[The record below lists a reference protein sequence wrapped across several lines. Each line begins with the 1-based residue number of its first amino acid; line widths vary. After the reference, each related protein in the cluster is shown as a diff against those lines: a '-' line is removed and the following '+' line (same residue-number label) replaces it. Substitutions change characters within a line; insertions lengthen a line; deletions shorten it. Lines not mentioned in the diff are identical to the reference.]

1 MKKILIAGTNSGVGK
16 TTISLG
22 IMQALTKRNMKV
34 QPYKVGPDYIDPS
47 YHTFITG
54 RHSRNLDSYMLDD
67 EKIKYVFNDASKD
80 ADISVVEGVMGLY
93 DGIGIDLDNC
103 TSSYTS
109 KLLKAPVILVINRKA
124 MAASSAAMVLGY
136 KELDKNVDI
145 KGVIVNN
152 VKTKSHYE
160 IIKKAIETYC
170 NIEVLGYFPPNN
182 EFSLESRH
190 LGLVPSVEIE
200 SLKTKFSNLAD
211 EIEKYIDIDRII
223 EISETEEVESKFDI
237 RDFIEKNKLENKT
250 IAIAYD
256 KGFNFYYRENIE
268 LLEDLGLNIKYFSP
282 LNDKEVPQADYIYI
296 GGGFPEIFAKEIE
309 LNKSMRESIKKAHEK
324 NIPIYAECGGL
335 MYLGEKLVDQNENEY
350 DMVGILKGTS
360 KMTKSLRRFG
370 YCYGIAKED
379 TILSNV
385 GEVIKGHEFH
395 HSVFESEE
403 ECAYIMKKERDKK
416 IVDEWEGGYS
426 KGNTLATYLH
436 THFYNNL
443 NCIEKFLGKHQ
454 NDLNKEKLLVK
465 EEN

>member
-1 MKKILIAGTNSGVGK
+1 
-16 TTISLG
+16 
-22 IMQALTKRNMKV
+22 
-34 QPYKVGPDYIDPS
+34 
-47 YHTFITG
+47 
-54 RHSRNLDSYMLDD
+54 MLDD
-67 EKIKYVFNDASKD
+67 EKIKYVFNKASKD
-80 ADISVVEGVMGLY
+80 ADISVVEGVMGLF

-109 KLLKAPVILVINRKA
+109 KLLKTPVILVINGKA

-136 KELDKNVDI
+136 KELDKNVNI

-160 IIKKAIETYC
+160 IIKNAIETYC
-170 NIEVLGYFPPNN
+170 NIEVLGYFPPND
-182 EFSLESRH
+182 EFKLESRH
-190 LGLVPSVEIE
+190 LGLIPSVEIE
-200 SLKTKFSNLAD
+200 SLKIKFSNLAD
-211 EIEKYIDIDRII
+211 EIEKYIDIDRIL
-223 EISETEEVESKFDI
+223 EISETEEIESNFDLE
-237 RDFIEKNKLENKT
+237 DFIENHKLKNKT

-282 LNDKEVPQADYIYI
+282 LNGNEVPKSDYIYI

-309 LNKSMRESIKKAHEK
+309 LNKSMRESIKKAHEN

-335 MYLGEKLVDQNENEY
+335 MYLGEKLIDQNENEY
-350 DMVGILKGTS
+350 DMVGILKGIS

-379 TILSNV
+379 TILSKT
-385 GEVIKGHEFH
+385 GDIIKGHEFH
-395 HSVFESEE
+395 HSIFESEE

-443 NCIEKFLGKHQ
+443 NCIEKFLNNK
-454 NDLNKEKLLVK
+454 DLNYNTEHLLEKEH
-465 EEN
+465 N